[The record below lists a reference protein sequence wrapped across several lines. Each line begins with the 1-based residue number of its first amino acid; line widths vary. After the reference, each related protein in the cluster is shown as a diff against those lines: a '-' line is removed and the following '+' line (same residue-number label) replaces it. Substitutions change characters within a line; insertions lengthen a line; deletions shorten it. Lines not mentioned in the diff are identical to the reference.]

1 MLRCPGMNGGHRGD
15 GGSGLGQ
22 GQQALD
28 RMRELVA
35 QHGLGGA
42 AAWLDQTL
50 DSIGPDARSVRVSL
64 ARSARRVGDVSLGLP
79 DAPGWTARDAAR
91 AAIVLQ
97 AFIRGADEARAAY
110 GQWLR
115 RGDQGEQVSL
125 LRMLMLLP
133 EPAVVLSVAIDACRT
148 NSEVVFRA
156 IACGNPYPAAHF
168 PDLNFNQ
175 LVLKAIFMNV
185 PIAEIDGLAAR
196 ITPALL
202 RMADDF
208 ASERRAAGRPVPE
221 DIGLLHQLSVRS

>member
-1 MLRCPGMNGGHRGD
+1 MN
-15 GGSGLGQ
+15 GLGQ
-22 GQQALD
+22 GQKALD

-35 QHGLGGA
+35 QHGLEGSA
-42 AAWLDQTL
+42 SWLDQAL
-50 DSIGPDARSVRVSL
+50 ESIGPDAGSVRVSL
-64 ARSARRVGDVSLGLP
+64 ARSARKVGDASLGLSE
-79 DAPGWTARDAAR
+79 APGWTARDAAR

-97 AFIRGADEARAAY
+97 AFLRGADEATAAY

-115 RGDQGEQVSL
+115 RGDQGEQESL

-133 EPAVVLSVAIDACRT
+133 EPTAVLPDAIDACRT

-156 IACGNPYPAAHF
+156 IACGNPYPGTHF
-168 PDLNFNQ
+168 PELNFNQ

-185 PIAEIDGLAAR
+185 PVAEIDGLAAR
-196 ITPALL
+196 ITPELL

-221 DIGLLHQLSVRS
+221 DIALLHQLADRS